1 MMIMRYIGGFRGA
14 GVLLRGDEQIA
25 RANYDFD
32 AYQTRPGEITGSG
45 EIRTNRKTLKDIFGL
60 SGLSIVTDD
69 GRKLT
74 LRFTEKQLRPDSISA
89 HVEVVGELKAPKA
102 AAVAAE

>member
-1 MMIMRYIGGFRGA
+1 MLTRD
-14 GVLLRGDEQIA
+14 DETIA

-60 SGLSIVTDD
+60 SGLFLVTDD
-69 GRKLT
+69 GRKLR
-74 LRFTEKQLRPDSISA
+74 LRFTEKQLRPESISA
-89 HVEVVGELKAPKA
+89 HVEVVGELKKTPVVPA
-102 AAVAAE
+102 AAAE